1 MSEVR
6 LEPEVLDFY
15 GYEFVCFGEDHTVR
29 DILRYLLSTGVDAE
43 ELIYLINDTTLL
55 AELEKKE

>member
-43 ELIYLINDTTLL
+43 ELIYHLKDPTLIEGN
-55 AELEKKE
+55 AE

>member
-6 LEPEVLDFY
+6 TPPENVEFY
-15 GYEFVCFGEDHTVR
+15 DEAYVCFGEDHTVR

-43 ELIYLINDTTLL
+43 ELIYHLKDPTLIEGNP
-55 AELEKKE
+55 E

>member
-29 DILRYLLSTGVDAE
+29 DILRYLLSTGVDAK
-43 ELIYLINDTTLL
+43 ELIYHLKDPTLV
-55 AELEKKE
+55 EGNPE